1 MQPFSNPTPKPSQ
14 LLNGTD
20 LSRTIK
26 WTYSITLLLPRNR
39 GRRQTLLVRGLHNH
53 APKLQRRQQSISDL
67 LTTQRWGSNRNRHV
81 KLSNLSTKWYW
92 VCLTHCVR
100 RTFHGPVITVDE
112 DSSGDDDNNT
122 CTVICAGLK
131 RKRASSIASTLL
143 EVSIHMTTRSL
154 GTC

>member
-1 MQPFSNPTPKPSQ
+1 M
-14 LLNGTD
+14 
-20 LSRTIK
+20 
-26 WTYSITLLLPRNR
+26 
-39 GRRQTLLVRGLHNH
+39 
-53 APKLQRRQQSISDL
+53 
-67 LTTQRWGSNRNRHV
+67 
-81 KLSNLSTKWYW
+81 
-92 VCLTHCVR
+92 
-100 RTFHGPVITVDE
+100 ITVDE